1 MKTIDDIKSKYL
13 GDDNAATRQS
23 LAAVNEFD
31 KLLDGVEKIA
41 QNIVKVAVPQM
52 QRVPVTK
59 KPQLVDKL
67 RKLFGKLTSAYID
80 LGSVR

>member
-1 MKTIDDIKSKYL
+1 MATVESIKEKYI

-23 LAAVNEFD
+23 IAAVSEFD
-31 KLLDGVEKIA
+31 KLLDGVEKTA

-67 RKLFGKLTSAYID
+67 RKLYGKLTSAYID